1 MKIEP
6 GNDEAASMLDAIV
19 HVATL
24 APHGG
29 IAEDTPLKVTDAAQ
43 TNSQSPIMDSPVSLS
58 VPSSA
63 GFQMKH
69 DDGDSAASHADTL
82 TTTPQSAPV
91 TDESSFVGMTSAMD
105 GLRTKQTPSN
115 GNASAQNTE
124 NLGTNSSSPPP
135 DSKGDHPPS
144 RASRSKRTTKKKS
157 KPTEASK
164 KPRRRQEQQ
173 GGQENREERDE
184 RFRKLRKELADDGG
198 TVQDDVDEHLKD
210 LIEDLKICEG
220 ELSKLNRTFKQ
231 GPLTQNELRDMDE
244 LPETIAKLRKEIHD
258 LEMSKK
264 SAPKH
269 TFAKTAREFWE
280 RSHAAGPKEN
290 LALAKK
296 ITGTKRKRG
305 KDTTGAPGGK
315 KPKGGSKTVRWG
327 ENNAG
332 DTADVQDSRQALAK
346 ALGIQDQQEIS
357 LENKTKLFQQL
368 TSKKAPGPGTD
379 PRAKDQLHVL
389 KHATSSFG
397 FKVCSLEKEK
407 SNVALNLLRWQIKGF
422 KSQLYNHQVVGVSW
436 MLSREFSPL
445 PPHGGILSDAM
456 GLGKTVQI
464 LACMAHNPPLPQE
477 YPEDHE
483 YKTRATLIIA
493 PASAI
498 KQWRSEIEVHTAFKP
513 VFIYKK
519 TGATS
524 MDRELWMKT
533 SIV

>member
-1 MKIEP
+1 
-6 GNDEAASMLDAIV
+6 MLDAIA

-29 IAEDTPLKVTDAAQ
+29 RIAEETSLEVTAAAQ
-43 TNSQSPIMDSPVSLS
+43 INSQSHNIDSPVSLT

-63 GFQMKH
+63 ASQMNH
-69 DDGDSAASHADTL
+69 EDGDSTASHADNL
-82 TTTPQSAPV
+82 KTTPQSASV
-91 TDESSFVGMTSAMD
+91 TDESSFVVMESATD
-105 GLRTKQTPSN
+105 GLQTKQTLSN
-115 GNASAQNTE
+115 GNASVQNTE
-124 NLGTNSSSPPP
+124 NLGPNSSSPPLN
-135 DSKGDHPPS
+135 SKGNHSPS
-144 RASRSKRTTKKKS
+144 RASRSKRTTEKKS
-157 KPTEASK
+157 KPAKSSR
-164 KPRRRQEQQ
+164 KPRRRQEKQ
-173 GGQENREERDE
+173 GKQEKREERDE
-184 RFRKLRKELADDGG
+184 RFRKLRQELADDGG
-198 TVQDDVDEHLKD
+198 TVQDDDDEHLKD
-210 LIEDLKICEG
+210 LTEDLKICEG
-220 ELSKLNRTFKQ
+220 DLSKLNRAHKQ
-231 GPLTQNELRDMDE
+231 RPLSKNELREMDE
-244 LPETIAKLRKEIHD
+244 LPDSIAQLRKQIHD

-264 SAPKH
+264 SAPKN

-315 KPKGGSKTVRWG
+315 KRMGGSKTVRWG
-327 ENNAG
+327 ENKAG
-332 DTADVQDSRQALAK
+332 DADDVQDSRQALAK
-346 ALGIQDQQEIS
+346 ALGIQDQQDIS

-368 TSKKAPGPGTD
+368 TSKKGRGSGTD

-436 MLSREFSPL
+436 MLNREFSPL

-498 KQWRSEIEVHTAFKP
+498 NQWRSEIEVHTAFKP

-519 TGATS
+519 TGTAS
-524 MDRELWMKT
+524 MDRTLWMKT